1 MNVAELVCQR
11 GLEMKRSALILFW
24 RQAILALYRYLSFT
38 KL

>member
-1 MNVAELVCQR
+1 MNVVELICQR

-24 RQAILALYRYLSFT
+24 RQALLALFKYLSFT